1 MSDSSGGDFETLG
14 GWPGILRELAAG
26 RDLDPAYARAALGQ
40 VLEGSATDAQ
50 TAAFIFGLKVK
61 GEAPAEVAGLV
72 QAMLAA
78 AAPLDLD
85 DPGSTLDIVGT
96 GGSRALGGRAFNVS
110 TMAAIVAGGAGAKV
124 CKHGNRK
131 ASSTSGSTD
140 LLEALG
146 VEVDLDGP
154 GVARC
159 VREAGVG
166 FAFARVFHPSMRFAA
181 PVRAELGVPTVFNLL
196 GPLAHPGQVGR
207 QVVGV
212 ADPSLVNLVAE
223 SLLERG
229 VERAWIVNGDELLD
243 ELTTTGVNS
252 VVEVRSGKLTRF
264 EIDALDY
271 GMARTTNDELGV
283 GDPGENARVARG
295 ILAGEAGPLR
305 DMVVLNAAAGLV
317 VADVAVDL
325 ASGIEAAAAS
335 IDSGRAAGVLDS
347 IIEVSRSA

>member
-1 MSDSSGGDFETLG
+1 MSDSSGGEFETLG
-14 GWPGILRELAAG
+14 GWPGLLRELAAG

-61 GEAPAEVAGLV
+61 GEAPAEIAGLV

-78 AAPLDLD
+78 AAPLELD
-85 DPGSTLDIVGT
+85 DPRATLDIVGT

-252 VVEVRSGKLTRF
+252 VVEVRAGQLTRF
-264 EIDALDY
+264 EIDASTH

-295 ILAGEAGPLR
+295 ILAGEPGPLR

-325 ASGIEAAAAS
+325 DSGIEAAAAS
-335 IDSGRAAGVLDS
+335 IDSGRAATVLDS